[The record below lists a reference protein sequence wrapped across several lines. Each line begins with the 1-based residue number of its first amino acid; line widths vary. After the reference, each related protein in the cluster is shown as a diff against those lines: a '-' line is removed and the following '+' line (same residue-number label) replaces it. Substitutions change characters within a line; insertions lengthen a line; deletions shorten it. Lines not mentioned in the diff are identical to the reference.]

1 MPLRSMLPVILL
13 AFLVSI
19 MVAVL
24 AAGRGSGWTLALAVA
39 LFAVQM
45 LFVALRLNAPFWGGR
60 LPATE
65 TPPAAAC
72 AQSNAV
78 LAALIWTWGAVAM
91 LAVYSLTALKWQ
103 HWWQYGLAMLTVAG
117 AIFVYS
123 LAMTGGRASHRGAR
137 TLRVLVGLTTA
148 QGVAVVVAILWIV
161 FSGKIYTLRG
171 DWAANEI
178 FIGGAAMLA
187 MVSAITVLTLRK
199 LTREARPT

>member
-1 MPLRSMLPVILL
+1 MPLKPMLPVILR

-45 LFVALRLNAPFWGGR
+45 LFVAVRLNAPFWG
-60 LPATE
+60 PKPPPTE
-65 TPPAAAC
+65 ARAAVTC

-78 LAALIWTWGAVAM
+78 LAALVYAWGAIAM
-91 LAVYSLTALKWQ
+91 LAVYSLTALTWR
-103 HWWQYGLAMLTVAG
+103 HWWQYGAAMLLIAG
-117 AIFVYS
+117 AIGVYAYA
-123 LAMTGGRASHRGAR
+123 LTAGRESYRSAR
-137 TLRVLVGLTTA
+137 ALEVLMGLTAA
-148 QGVAVVVAILWIV
+148 QGIAVVVAIFWLV
-161 FSGKIYTLRG
+161 LSGKIYTPRG

-187 MVSAITVLTLRK
+187 MVSAISVLTLRK
-199 LTREARPT
+199 LAREAASA